1 MNEVTSVEERTSVV
15 AVTPKTSDISANA
28 PLLTPEFVQSL
39 RSRWD
44 RIQAGF
50 VDEPRTAVQQA
61 DELVAA
67 AIKGLEE
74 SFADARN
81 NLEQQWSRG
90 DQVNTEDLRVALT
103 KYRSFFQ
110 KLLSV

>member
-1 MNEVTSVEERTSVV
+1 MNEVTTVEEATQV
-15 AVTPKTSDISANA
+15 APVTPKTESDVNA
-28 PLLTPEFVQSL
+28 PLLTPEFVQDL

-67 AIKGLEE
+67 AIQGLED
-74 SFADARN
+74 SFAGARN

-90 DQVNTEDLRVALT
+90 DAVNTEDLRVALT
-103 KYRSFFQ
+103 KYRSFFK